1 MFSNKLS
8 NYHEELNQFRV
19 YKKINKK
26 KFLNSNY
33 KKPSNKENINNYF
46 PESENKYLPKNKK
59 VFQKLYFNV
68 KKKEFYKD
76 GKVTRFNLFKENE
89 IGLNGWD
96 KKIDIRESEE
106 DYDSDDEI
114 VGDGI
119 DKIKED
125 LKIGLKI
132 FKKKNFKEIVNYG
145 KYRKYNIEV

>member
-1 MFSNKLS
+1 MSRMS
-8 NYHEELNQFRV
+8 
-19 YKKINKK
+19 KKV
-26 KFLNSNY
+26 
-33 KKPSNKENINNYF
+33 SNKENINNYF
-46 PESENKYLPKNKK
+46 PESENKCLPKNKK

-119 DKIKED
+119 DKNRNKKNTKKTSEQN
-125 LKIGLKI
+125 
-132 FKKKNFKEIVNYG
+132 KKKENTE
-145 KYRKYNIEV
+145 RK